1 MQTAKGSMTPKE
13 VRDWIGKYFLFTLA
27 ALGGYIYI
35 FSETVFL
42 PIARSEA
49 LAAGETIIPVFLGQ
63 LTIMYRWFF
72 STKPIDTVGDIEIP
86 SWLIK
91 GPPFLSI
98 VLIVA
103 SIVSMIVGNRLQAHW
118 SPDPETFRR
127 IVVFVVSLLNVT
139 TLIVI
144 SRYFGDAP
152 KSEETRIRQDGQPTG

>member
-1 MQTAKGSMTPKE
+1 MQVIKGSLTPKE

-42 PIARSEA
+42 PISRSEA

-72 STKPIDTVGDIEIP
+72 STTPIDTVGNTEIP

-91 GPPFLSI
+91 GPPVVSVI
-98 VLIVA
+98 LIIA
-103 SIVSMIVGNRLQAHW
+103 SIVSMIVGSNQQAHW
-118 SPDPETFRR
+118 TPDPETFRR

-152 KSEETRIRQDGQPTG
+152 SDQTKMAENETKL